1 MRSSSNLLNW
11 LLAISLLIIY
21 QHPITVNAKLDSGK
35 VHLSG
40 VKSEST
46 LVKFAI
52 SSSSTAKIDV
62 NFTSYGMYENE
73 QELRLRIYIDDDW
86 KKYKKLT
93 LCSEKIKLA
102 QRAIPII
109 FDYKGSMPDDRKG
122 KKKKKST
129 VEMYTARVQHE
140 IMNPPNLRRS
150 VKKDRRRYFYFVVDD
165 CSLERFQHDAQ
176 IPDMLY
182 DLSILN
188 GRPKGTGKLHWEHLP
203 ADEDTVGY
211 LLVLTIISSGLLAML
226 LFYRLARSV
235 GGEVHVAIG
244 KLSLSCDIYLSCELL
259 F

>member
-150 VKKDRRRYFYFVVDD
+150 
-165 CSLERFQHDAQ
+165 EE
-176 IPDMLY
+176 
-182 DLSILN
+182 
-188 GRPKGTGKLHWEHLP
+188 G
-203 ADEDTVGY
+203 
-211 LLVLTIISSGLLAML
+211 
-226 LFYRLARSV
+226 
-235 GGEVHVAIG
+235 
-244 KLSLSCDIYLSCELL
+244 
-259 F
+259 